1 MFSQVGSILA
11 GGAKLRLPVLFA
23 LALAFST
30 LWLIFTFTLDVWA
43 TYERQQE
50 LTELAEQV
58 DDQIYRKSED
68 ISYQLLSSASL
79 LSTREDFVLA
89 MQNKNNYKLNNLIK
103 SYYQTS
109 SSHSLISRVELFDK
123 SSSLIISF
131 GANYQ
136 SEFSKTKLFQ
146 KSESKT
152 GIYISETG
160 DISLYA
166 VVSIMSDTETLGYLQ
181 VSKPYTDLV
190 NELASLNKVTL
201 YLLANKELMQRSS
214 AEKHQAVMGMQ
225 TDWQMFDSLVM
236 CSLTQGN
243 INLSEL
249 APIVNK
255 GTKNSSPND
264 MFLLDKQDIGEN
276 KVNIGLLPVYDAEGD
291 NIGRILLIKNIDE
304 AFSSYTTSLWVTSI
318 SFGIIISLIFIS
330 FWFFLGRIERNIASA
345 EHEII
350 EAKEQAEKAR
360 DDAEQSK
367 LQAEEANKIKSE
379 FLAKMSHELRTPL
392 NAIIG
397 ITEMMAEDA
406 EEFGDND
413 YVEPLGRVL
422 RSGKHLLAL
431 INDILD
437 LSKIE
442 AGKMEL
448 HPECFD
454 LTMFIGDINRTCEP
468 LALKNKNSLSITVED
483 CLDEMYADSTRLKQV
498 ILNLISNACK
508 FTNEGEVSLIATATE
523 LNSQPAVKF
532 EIKDTGIGMD
542 SDQLSMLF
550 QDFQQ
555 VDSSATRRYEGTGLG
570 LSISQK
576 LSNLMGGQV
585 SVESKKG
592 KGSRFTVII
601 PLNDSGT
608 NHSLSMKSSDGVI
621 KEDNQAQPADTN
633 EKAAFS
639 VLVVE
644 DDDNMVQMLK
654 HHFDKVNLKV
664 EVAKDGNQALQKA
677 RANVP
682 SLITLDINM
691 PNLNGWD
698 TLAAM
703 KADEALKDIP
713 IVVVTVQEE
722 KKKGIE
728 LGASEYLTKPINKD
742 DVSNIVNRFLGTT
755 L

>member
-11 GGAKLRLPVLFA
+11 GGAKLRIPVLFA

-68 ISYQLLSSASL
+68 INYQLLSSASL
-79 LSTREDFVLA
+79 LSSREDFVSALL
-89 MQNKNNYKLNNLIK
+89 NKNNVKLNQLIK

-109 SSHSLISRVELFDK
+109 SSHSLISRVELFDQNAN
-123 SSSLIISF
+123 LITSF

-136 SEFSKTKLFQ
+136 SEFSTIELFQ
-146 KSESKT
+146 RSESTT
-152 GIYISETG
+152 GIYISKTG
-160 DISLYA
+160 DISLYS
-166 VVSIMSDTETLGYLQ
+166 VVAIMSGTQLLGYIQ

-201 YLLANKELMQRSS
+201 YLLANKDLMQQSA
-214 AEKHQAVMGMQ
+214 AEKHQAIMGMQ
-225 TDWQMFDSLVM
+225 TNWDMFDSLVM
-236 CSLTQGN
+236 CSLIQGN

-255 GTKNSSPND
+255 GTNSSSSN
-264 MFLLDKQDIGEN
+264 MFLLDKQDIGES

-304 AFSSYTTSLWVTSI
+304 AFASYTTSLWVTSI

-330 FWFFLGRIERNIASA
+330 FWFFLGRIERNIATAESA
-345 EHEII
+345 II
-350 EAKEQAEKAR
+350 DAKEQAEKAR
-360 DDAEQSK
+360 DEAESSK

-406 EEFGDND
+406 EEFGDDD

-454 LTMFIGDINRTCEP
+454 LSMFIGDINRTCEP
-468 LALKNKNSLSITVED
+468 LALKNNNQLEVTVED

-508 FTNEGEVSLIATATE
+508 FTNEGKVSLVASATE

-532 EIKDTGIGMD
+532 EIQDTGIGMD
-542 SDQLSMLF
+542 KEQLGMLF

-576 LSNLMGGQV
+576 LSKLMGGEV
-585 SVESKKG
+585 SVESVKG
-592 KGSRFTVII
+592 EGSVFSVVI
-601 PLNDSGT
+601 PLNNSGT
-608 NHSLSMKSSDGVI
+608 DHSISMKPQDDATKINGDIQPVSTL
-621 KEDNQAQPADTN
+621 EDTAI
-633 EKAAFS
+633 S

-654 HHFDKVNLKV
+654 HHFDKVNIKV
-664 EVAKDGNQALQKA
+664 DVAKDGNQALQKA

-703 KADEALKDIP
+703 RADQALKDIP